1 MIPFV
6 LLQTQQSLP
15 FLCSRKCFCIPAL
28 RNLLLWAR
36 VYFSRLYSPLGQEPH
51 LIYYPI
57 CYTSCTQ
64 LSSVAQSC
72 PTLCDPMDR
81 SMPGLPVHH
90 QLPEFNQ
97 THVHW
102 VGDAISSAVVPFSS
116 CPQSF
121 PASGSFQM
129 NQLFTSG
136 GQSIGVSALVLQKK
150 SGLIS
155 FRTDWLDCPAG
166 QGTLRESSPAPQFET
181 IDDEPLQSLF
191 SGKNR

>member
-90 QLPEFNQ
+90 RLPELAQ
-97 THVHW
+97 THVHLVSYSPW
-102 VGDAISSAVVPFSS
+102 GCKRVSHDLATNNHNNNLYI
-116 CPQSF
+116 CIICI
-121 PASGSFQM
+121 PAY
-129 NQLFTSG
+129 
-136 GQSIGVSALVLQKK
+136 V
-150 SGLIS
+150 
-155 FRTDWLDCPAG
+155 W
-166 QGTLRESSPAPQFET
+166 
-181 IDDEPLQSLF
+181 
-191 SGKNR
+191 

>member
-72 PTLCDPMDR
+72 PTLCDIMDC
-81 SMPGLPVHH
+81 STPGFTVHQNSQSLLRLKLIELVMSSNHLILCLPLL
-90 QLPEFNQ
+90 LPPSVFASIR
-97 THVHW
+97 V
-102 VGDAISSAVVPFSS
+102 FSS
-116 CPQSF
+116 E
-121 PASGSFQM
+121 
-129 NQLFTSG
+129 
-136 GQSIGVSALVLQKK
+136 SALQVAKVLEFQ
-150 SGLIS
+150 L
-155 FRTDWLDCPAG
+155 
-166 QGTLRESSPAPQFET
+166 
-181 IDDEPLQSLF
+181 
-191 SGKNR
+191 